1 MANKSSGASKVGQA
15 LNYKNS
21 KRWESNRRRRLM
33 NLEILQPNNTQIGE
47 ALKNLK
53 YRRRVPT
60 TPFWSHSR
68 IRVAQLFKMFRGAV
82 DVAMFNNNEKIAIP
96 ATLSYNQNTPKQKPF
111 SEKGMFSIAERV
123 RYHQ

>member
-33 NLEILQPNNTQIGE
+33 NLEILQPNNAQIGE
-47 ALKNLK
+47 ALKNLRW
-53 YRRRVPT
+53 RRGVPV

-68 IRVAQLFKMFRGAV
+68 IRVARLFKMFRGAV
-82 DVAMFNNNEKIAIP
+82 DLAMFNSNEKVSTP
-96 ATLSYNQNTPKQKPF
+96 ATLSYNPRTPKQKPF